1 MSNVEAVI
9 KTEMN
14 AGETYKYLGNVEAG
28 TSGTLDFFVTAEQA
42 GDQKVK
48 IALTYETSAGQEKTV
63 EKEKVFQIAEAEPS
77 PEEEMFSEE
86 MMTEMGEQPGM
97 DSGSRKKTGILAA
110 GGGGIVLAAAAGA
123 IRSRKRKQRMEDE
136 DF

>member
-1 MSNVEAVI
+1 MAP
-9 KTEMN
+9 
-14 AGETYKYLGNVEAG
+14 
-28 TSGTLDFFVTAEQA
+28 TAEQA

>member
-1 MSNVEAVI
+1 M
-9 KTEMN
+9 
-14 AGETYKYLGNVEAG
+14 
-28 TSGTLDFFVTAEQA
+28 
-42 GDQKVK
+42 
-48 IALTYETSAGQEKTV
+48 